1 MSGGGSVRSE
11 SSGAATN
18 LSSVRP
24 FEGIKSWH
32 AMWHRACNPS
42 RCGRR
47 NRCWRHRTA
56 CRAAPAAAAP
66 SLAPRPARPLLE
78 VKNPAGDYPVWSS
91 SYRALK
97 TKKNAVR
104 HQAREEGGGA
114 WAAPAAQA
122 AVSAMLRSWSAAP
135 APGGA
140 GGGMACC
147 RRPWA
152 LQGGPD
158 PAPPQSCRPAV

>member
-1 MSGGGSVRSE
+1 MLGS
-11 SSGAATN
+11 
-18 LSSVRP
+18 
-24 FEGIKSWH
+24 
-32 AMWHRACNPS
+32 
-42 RCGRR
+42 
-47 NRCWRHRTA
+47 
-56 CRAAPAAAAP
+56 PAAAAP

-91 SYRALK
+91 NYRALK
-97 TKKNAVR
+97 NKKNAVR

-114 WAAPAAQA
+114 WAAPATQA

-152 LQGGPD
+152 RQGGPD
-158 PAPPQSCRPAV
+158 PAPPPILPPCSMTPSSASLWTPMTAPSWCTPTTSAPSSSWTSVL